1 MKRIVAV
8 TENDAVTSTTY
19 VSPTISIDSING
31 MQDLIV
37 STIQSGGSLY
47 DYDYKELC
55 IAVYRSTLNT
65 LLEANGGSSSGEED
79 EEVVS
84 NTIRGM
90 ICQGLQRAD
99 AQGNNKVDVAW
110 TLRYTMDAILEEIG
124 VKEQQQAQGGNNGPW
139 RPNVVTAQT
148 YQCNGVTSGS
158 GTYAIV
164 PRSEPPS
171 QTPTAEPTIMATT
184 TKPTIVSS
192 LIPSS
197 SSADIPPETT
207 TTTNRPTT
215 NPTIVIK
222 TLMPSTVQT
231 NNNTTFPTTMSN
243 WVTTA
248 TTTFSPNPN
257 PKPMIVMSTQSPTMI
272 DTGGDGNNNFSKTS
286 SILVE
291 DDNANENKDTASSL
305 SLSSSNTTIMP
316 AFNSIFLLLLVSM
329 FG

>member
-1 MKRIVAV
+1 M
-8 TENDAVTSTTY
+8 
-19 VSPTISIDSING
+19 
-31 MQDLIV
+31 
-37 STIQSGGSLY
+37 Y

-65 LLEANGGSSSGEED
+65 LLEANGGSSSSSSGEED
-79 EEVVS
+79 EDEVVS
-84 NTIRGM
+84 DTIRGM

-171 QTPTAEPTIMATT
+171 QTPTAEPTIMTTT

-215 NPTIVIK
+215 NPTIVIIN

-231 NNNTTFPTTMSN
+231 NNNTTSTTTMSN
-243 WVTTA
+243 SVTTA
-248 TTTFSPNPN
+248 TTTFSPTPN

-272 DTGGDGNNNFSKTS
+272 DTGGDGNNDDSSKTDSSKTS
-286 SILVE
+286 SMLVE
-291 DDNANENKDTASSL
+291 DSNANENKETTSPMSASP
-305 SLSSSNTTIMP
+305 SSSNARIMP
-316 AFNSIFLLLLVSM
+316 VLYNIFASVGLYVLM
-329 FG
+329 K